1 MNNAVQAISVQAN
14 LAEHKEGQGRSH
26 NSLHTQSW
34 YLFPIVA
41 LLPSLALAQS
51 PPPDDPRT
59 VVDMP
64 ALQRALIREEM
75 LDHLVALDE
84 ILADLSSNQLNAAAD
99 VAEKRLGLSSM
110 GKHAARTAGQ
120 GPGRFMPEAM
130 RSIGIGM
137 HQAASEF
144 AKVAR
149 AGNRDAAYQ
158 ALQPVV
164 GACVACHAGFRLR

>member
-1 MNNAVQAISVQAN
+1 MSVEQVRH
-14 LAEHKEGQGRSH
+14 L
-26 NSLHTQSW
+26 
-34 YLFPIVA
+34 PILLTV
-41 LLPSLALAQS
+41 LLPAVSLAQA
-51 PPPDDPRT
+51 PVPEDTRT

-64 ALQRALIREEM
+64 ALQQALIRQDM
-75 LDHLVALDE
+75 LDHLIALE
-84 ILADLSSNQLNAAAD
+84 AILGDLSSNQLNAAAD
-99 VAEKRLGLSSM
+99 IAEGRLGLSST

-137 HQAASEF
+137 HKSASEF

-149 AGNRDAAYQ
+149 TGDRDAAYK